1 MNLIATGPKYIEPT
15 VVWSALINGLLSGE
29 YDEQRVTKGIKQAF
43 DQSPYLK
50 N

>member
-1 MNLIATGPKYIEPT
+1 MNLIASGSEYVEPT

-29 YDEQRVTKGIKQAF
+29 YNEQRVTKGIEQAF
-43 DQSPYLK
+43 AQSPYLK